1 MVSPL
6 ILWMSAGF
14 RWVASIMLTQIEA
27 AVDVMAF
34 ICSSSILED
43 AYTNLEIHSDMV
55 ARTAIS

>member
-6 ILWMSAGF
+6 ILWTSAGF
-14 RWVASIMLTQIEA
+14 RWVESIRFMQMEA

-34 ICSSSILED
+34 MCSSSVLED
-43 AYTNLEIHSDMV
+43 AFTNLEIHSDMV